1 MPSTDKALVCRRCEV
16 IPETISVE
24 GDRVRLVCPRC
35 GNAADRD
42 VAIKAAGLHF
52 SRDELKSFQ
61 DRQVR
66 STRGSQACRVSPRS
80 DPPNRARGFHFP
92 VIRAPATGEQ
102 TKGAH
107 AMSKEPK
114 PQVPQILTPATT
126 VSLSRMPDNKGYAL
140 TVTLELQF
148 PDREPI
154 LESAGV
160 LPDGLR
166 AWPVS

>member
-52 SRDELKSFQ
+52 SRGELKSFQ

-66 STRGSQACRVSPRS
+66 STRGLKHVEYRPGRIPRTG
-80 DPPNRARGFHFP
+80 PPDFIF
-92 VIRAPATGEQ
+92 
-102 TKGAH
+102 K
-107 AMSKEPK
+107 
-114 PQVPQILTPATT
+114 
-126 VSLSRMPDNKGYAL
+126 
-140 TVTLELQF
+140 
-148 PDREPI
+148 
-154 LESAGV
+154 
-160 LPDGLR
+160 
-166 AWPVS
+166 